1 MDPALPLSSR
11 EVRTEAPSRSNPGR
25 LLYPA
30 AAVLLF
36 VFMLLG
42 FQQFYLRG
50 QGYPGHPLAPPIKG
64 LIIAHGVSMT
74 LWVILFLVQPLLIVS
89 GNKRVHMKVGILGAV
104 LAVSMVLLGLY
115 LPIQTTRFE
124 PDVTL
129 WGLNRV
135 HFMAIP
141 IFAIL
146 TFAGFVTLGIRNRRR
161 PEIHRPM
168 MLLATLAVIPAAT
181 DRITGLPE
189 LYAAGIW
196 GQLFGPFFVAVLT
209 GVVFLLVKWALTR
222 AFDRWLALGLTALA
236 LVDLLIM
243 RIAPTDAWGQFA
255 TFLVK

>member
-11 EVRTEAPSRSNPGR
+11 EVRAESPSRSNPGR

-30 AAVLLF
+30 AAVLMF

-64 LIIAHGVSMT
+64 LLIAHGVAMT
-74 LWVILFLVQPLLIVS
+74 SWVILFLVQPLLIAS
-89 GNKRVHMKVGILGAV
+89 GNRRIHMKVGVLGAV

-129 WGLNRV
+129 WGLNRI
-135 HFMAIP
+135 HFMAVP
-141 IFAIL
+141 MFAIL
-146 TFAGFVTLGIRNRRR
+146 TFAGFVSLGIRNRRR
-161 PEIHRPM
+161 AEIHRPM

-181 DRITGLPE
+181 DRITGLPD
-189 LYAAGIW
+189 LYEATIF
-196 GQLFGPFFVAVLT
+196 GQLWGPFFVAVLV
-209 GVVFLLVKWALTR
+209 GALFLLVKWAVTR
-222 AFDRWLALGLTALA
+222 AFDRWLAVGVAVLA
-236 LVDLLIM
+236 LVDWFVM
-243 RIAPTDAWGQFA
+243 RIAPTDAWGRFA